1 MIRGWHLREG
11 QREVEALSQASEHD
25 ERTGREG
32 ARCHLAARAF
42 EGAAR
47 RALAA
52 EAAVGPVG
60 TGAPVA
66 ADAGDAASSL
76 GVQLTVFS
84 YGGGHTAA
92 GGQRPARADSSGPR
106 PSKDSEPSERASSLW
121 ARPLS
126 AWPLPA
132 FPVARPR
139 PQGPPPPQPRP
150 LHSLCLAERGLSLF
164 LQRLLLPQGPA
175 LPLPAHSTPVRSR
188 LPPHPHSH
196 CSSGPSPAACPPVKR
211 GRHTQV

>member
-11 QREVEALSQASEHD
+11 QREVEALSQAAEHD

-76 GVQLTVFS
+76 RVQLTVFS
-84 YGGGHTAA
+84 YGVT
-92 GGQRPARADSSGPR
+92 QRREVSAPPARTPAGPAPPKTPSPLKGRAPCGHAPCQPR
-106 PSKDSEPSERASSLW
+106 PSPRSQWPGYAPRARPLPAGTPPSQPQSGG

-126 AWPLPA
+126 IPSAPHAPA
-132 FPVARPR
+132 
-139 PQGPPPPQPRP
+139 GP
-150 LHSLCLAERGLSLF
+150 G
-164 LQRLLLPQGPA
+164 
-175 LPLPAHSTPVRSR
+175 STA
-188 LPPHPHSH
+188 
-196 CSSGPSPAACPPVKR
+196 SGPLDPGTLKTAAAPSLAL
-211 GRHTQV
+211 

>member
-84 YGGGHTAA
+84 YGGVTPRREVSAP
-92 GGQRPARADSSGPR
+92 PARTPAGPAPPKT
-106 PSKDSEPSERASSLW
+106 PSPLKGRAPCGHAPCQPGPSPRSQWPDHAPRA
-121 ARPLS
+121 
-126 AWPLPA
+126 
-132 FPVARPR
+132 
-139 PQGPPPPQPRP
+139 RP
-150 LHSLCLAERGLSLF
+150 LHSHAPFTASVWRSEACLYSFSASCSRRA
-164 LQRLLLPQGPA
+164 RLYHFRPTRPRYAQDCRRTLTRTVVPAPAPQ
-175 LPLPAHSTPVRSR
+175 PAH
-188 LPPHPHSH
+188 L
-196 CSSGPSPAACPPVKR
+196 
-211 GRHTQV
+211 